1 MGKEGKL
8 TVYLL
13 KSFPFAEIAENQ
25 EKSHIFVY
33 VFLNQHLL
41 QRLRIIAFDVIMKHT
56 NRSFWRYYHGP
67 SGRAKQI

>member
-8 TVYLL
+8 TVDLL

-56 NRSFWRYYHGP
+56 NRNFSLYE
-67 SGRAKQI
+67 A